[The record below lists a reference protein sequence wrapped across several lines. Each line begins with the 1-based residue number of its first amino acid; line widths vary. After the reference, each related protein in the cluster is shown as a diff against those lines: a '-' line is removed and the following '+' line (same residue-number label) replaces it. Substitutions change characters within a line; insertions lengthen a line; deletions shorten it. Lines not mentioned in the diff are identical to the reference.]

1 MKSKAVVLRVLLV
14 VVALIAASCGGDD
27 DSGSSSDLDELNV
40 AYFLE
45 WPLPN
50 QFEQANGTFDEELGL
65 KVNWTPFN
73 TGVEMSAAMASG
85 DIDIAYSQGLVPFV
99 NAVSAG
105 QDIVMLDVA
114 VSYAENDN
122 CVARSELGVDRNNA
136 AELLNGAKV
145 SVPLG
150 TVAHYKMLKSMQH
163 MGVDTDSFDIVNL
176 DPAEGAAA
184 IQGGDVDL
192 ACGWGGGL
200 NRMKE
205 AGNILMTGA
214 EMEDEIG
221 LKVFDVTSAR
231 GDFVKDH
238 KDVVEGFL
246 RVTEEAN
253 RGWESDPSSR
263 LADIAGEAGMSE
275 DDAQGSLDTFSF
287 PTISDQLGDKWFGN
301 DVPTFMNQ
309 VADLF
314 VAEGALDSKLDDYG
328 ATIDTSVLE
337 DLNS

>member
-1 MKSKAVVLRVLLV
+1 MKINK
-14 VVALIAASCGGDD
+14 ALIALVIGAFALFATACGGG
-27 DSGSSSDLDELNV
+27 SGSGDLDQLNV

-50 QFEQANGTFDEELGL
+50 QFEQENGTFDEELGVD
-65 KVNWTPFN
+65 VNWTAFD

-99 NAVSAG
+99 GAVSAG
-105 QDIVMLDVA
+105 QDLKIVDVA

-122 CVARSELGVDRNNA
+122 CVARTDLGVNRDNA
-136 AELLNGAKV
+136 ADALNGAKV

-150 TVAHYKMLKSMQH
+150 TVAHYKMLKSMQYL
-163 MGVDTDSFDIVNL
+163 GVDTDSFDIVNL
-176 DPAEGAAA
+176 APAEGAAA

-205 AGNILMTGA
+205 AGNIIMTGA
-214 EMEDEIG
+214 EMENEIG
-221 LKVFDVTSAR
+221 LKVFDVTSVRSDFAEEHR
-231 GDFVKDH
+231 G
-238 KDVVEGFL
+238 VVEGFMKL
-246 RVTEEAN
+246 TESAN
-253 RGWESDPSSR
+253 RSWESDPAGR
-263 LADIAGEAGMSE
+263 IDTIAKSAGM
-275 DDAQGSLDTFSF
+275 DPADAQGSLDTFSF
-287 PTISDQLGDKWFGN
+287 PTIGDQLGDGWFGN

-314 VAEGALDSKLDDYG
+314 VAEGALEAKLDDYG
-328 ATIDTSVLE
+328 ATIDTSFLE
-337 DLNS
+337 NIK

>member
-1 MKSKAVVLRVLLV
+1 MKSKILLFGAILLSLTMV
-14 VVALIAASCGGDD
+14 AASCGGGD
-27 DSGSSSDLDELNV
+27 GDLEELNV

-50 QFEQANGTFDEELGL
+50 QFEQNNGTFDEELGL
-65 KVNWTPFN
+65 TVNWVPFN

-105 QDIVMLDVA
+105 QDLVMLDVA

-122 CVARSELGVDRNNA
+122 CVVRTDLGANRDNA
-136 AELLNGAKV
+136 ASVLNGAKV

-150 TVAHYKMLKSMQH
+150 TVAHYKMLKSMQYL
-163 MGVDTDSFDIVNL
+163 GVDTDSFDIVNL

-184 IQGGDVDL
+184 IQGGDVDM

-205 AGNILMTGA
+205 AGNIVMTGA

-231 GDFVKDH
+231 ADFIADHGDA
-238 KDVVEGFL
+238 VEGFL
-246 RVTEEAN
+246 RVTEAAN
-253 RGWESDPSSR
+253 RGWESNPGSR
-263 LADIAGEAGMSE
+263 IGAIATESGMSE
-275 DDAQGSLDTFSF
+275 GDAQGSLDTFSF
-287 PTISDQLGDKWFGN
+287 PDVAAQLSDSWFGN
-301 DVPTFMNQ
+301 DVPVFMNQ

-314 VAEGALDSKLDDYG
+314 VEEGALESKLDDYS
-328 ATIDTSVLE
+328 AVIDTSVLE
-337 DLNS
+337 ALN